1 VLERVTTI
9 STRRR
14 WPWPRRR
21 DPGQRGVVWVAQWLA
36 VAGSRV
42 SPDVG
47 TLRRLYVDEGLSL
60 AALAARLGV
69 VAQTVQNWLVA
80 GGVPRRPSPARFRA
94 DIDDGEIVRLY
105 TQQGLTAAEI
115 AEQVGCSTSLVYGR
129 LARGGVDRRPQA
141 LRRRPGPTTQEFSH
155 LYGDCG
161 LSLRD
166 LAERDGVTTRA
177 VRGWLVAAGI
187 DRRPSGTAGVACDG
201 DELVALYRAG
211 WSAPAIADLMG
222 CSSSTIYRRLAAA
235 GIARRPPRRALSRQ
249 DLIAARAGVVG
260 ARDRYRPRGQHVMRV
275 PSPRPRES
283 HDRGPGHQATDK
295 TPLPQVLRQAR
306 PIACQRQR
314 QRHLPTLKDSPN
326 FCLTLALRLI
336 GLVGRDAA
344 LRATSAPGPRQIT
357 RAADVT
363 PLDNDG
369 ARVQSGHQ
377 RHRATA
383 GPRLLPRLP
392 STRAGL

>member
-1 VLERVTTI
+1 
-9 STRRR
+9 
-14 WPWPRRR
+14 
-21 DPGQRGVVWVAQWLA
+21 VAQWLA

-129 LARGGVDRRPQA
+129 LARGGVERRPQA
-141 LRRRPGPTTQEFSH
+141 LRRRPGPTAQEISH

-249 DLIAARAGVVG
+249 DLIAGLERGWSAPEIATAHAVSMSCVCRALDRENLMTAAQAIKQQIRLRYPKYYAR
-260 ARDRYRPRGQHVMRV
+260 PV
-275 PSPRPRES
+275 PSPANASVSGTSRP
-283 HDRGPGHQATDK
+283 
-295 TPLPQVLRQAR
+295 
-306 PIACQRQR
+306 
-314 QRHLPTLKDSPN
+314 
-326 FCLTLALRLI
+326 
-336 GLVGRDAA
+336 
-344 LRATSAPGPRQIT
+344 
-357 RAADVT
+357 
-363 PLDNDG
+363 
-369 ARVQSGHQ
+369 
-377 RHRATA
+377 
-383 GPRLLPRLP
+383 
-392 STRAGL
+392 